1 MRGCFFFNFLRVD
14 SLPLA
19 SELSGEPGRLRLL
32 EDAECF
38 RGSECFDGRWEG
50 VFVPLEEEPEF
61 LALSLSFSGDNL
73 LSSAFL
79 RSSSFKRSVS
89 VDSDS
94 LYARLVIAKTQISM
108 ESTSEE

>member
-1 MRGCFFFNFLRVD
+1 MRGCFFFNFLRED

-38 RGSECFDGRWEG
+38 RGSECFEGRWEG
-50 VFVPLEEEPEF
+50 VFVPPEF
-61 LALSLSFSGDNL
+61 LTLSLSFSGDDL

-79 RSSSFKRSVS
+79 RSSSFRRSVS

-94 LYARLVIAKTQISM
+94 L
-108 ESTSEE
+108 

>member
-1 MRGCFFFNFLRVD
+1 MRVD

-38 RGSECFDGRWEG
+38 KGSECFDGRWEG
-50 VFVPLEEEPEF
+50 VFVPLEEEPEC
-61 LALSLSFSGDNL
+61 LALSLSLSADDL

-94 LYARLVIAKTQISM
+94 LYASLVIAKTQISM
-108 ESTSEE
+108 KFTSEV